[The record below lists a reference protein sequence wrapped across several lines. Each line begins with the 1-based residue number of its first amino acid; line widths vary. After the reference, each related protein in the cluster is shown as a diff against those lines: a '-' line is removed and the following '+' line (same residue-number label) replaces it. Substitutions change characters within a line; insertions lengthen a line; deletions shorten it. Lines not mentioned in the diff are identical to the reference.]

1 MSHSIF
7 CLKLKK
13 KKKCKTH
20 IIAILFSWNLLG
32 SLSCLPPRKLFLTK
46 RRKKFLTRICICI
59 MWTVISE
66 WYICTYVFYLVE
78 NTPLKLHNSVR
89 IVHVTLYWFVE
100 EASNM
105 KQSIASKWTM
115 CAIAADDTWAYGAW
129 TQANNRRCLCKIF
142 IARTP
147 CIIKG

>member
-1 MSHSIF
+1 MSHLNF

-13 KKKCKTH
+13 GKTH
-20 IIAILFSWNLLG
+20 IIKISWDSCPASYPGNLFKQKEEE
-32 SLSCLPPRKLFLTK
+32 SCSA
-46 RRKKFLTRICICI
+46 FLTRVCICI

-66 WYICTYVFYLVE
+66 WSIRTYIFYLVE
-78 NTPLKLHNSVR
+78 NTPLKLYNSVR
-89 IVHVTLYWFVE
+89 IVHVTTYWFVE

-129 TQANNRRCLCKIF
+129 AQANNRRCLCKIF